1 MTFYS
6 DYSDYGFYHDDRD
19 IVYSSWHTDLE
30 QPLHLVIRALPFTLL
45 AIAILRTFLW
55 NKECSVRLWESLAAG
70 KLARLWGPTADFTR
84 LRHSVQA
91 AYPPLLSEHLT
102 MDKLCNDIESFQRM
116 LRSLREPMEKS
127 APLSEKST
135 ALRLFRDIMANT
147 KKLRK
152 ALGDYRAEIDIG
164 SYRCVISKMVFE
176 S

>member
-1 MTFYS
+1 MAFYS
-6 DYSDYGFYHDDRD
+6 DYDFYHNDRN

-30 QPLHLVIRALPFTLL
+30 QLLYLIIRALPFTLL
-45 AIAILRTFLW
+45 AIAILRTFLR
-55 NKECSVRLWESLAAG
+55 NKERSVRIWESLAAG

-102 MDKLCNDIESFQRM
+102 MDKLCNNIESFQKV
-116 LRSLREPMEKS
+116 LRSLRESMEKN
-127 APLSEKST
+127 APLSEKPT
-135 ALRLFRDIMANT
+135 ALRLFRDIMDNT

-152 ALGDYRAEIDIG
+152 ALGDYRAEVDIG
-164 SYRCVISKMVFE
+164 SYRYVISKMVFE